1 MEKMLISIYD
11 YFYYVELEII
21 EDFISYELFE
31 ASDYWTYLFFI
42 FGVYDESADS
52 IKIKDL
58 IFVNLLFAI
67 LNFNFVKIYLYLEIF
82 FF

>member
-11 YFYYVELEII
+11 YFYYVELDVI
-21 EDFISYELFE
+21 EDFISSELFE